1 MQKPITISKED
12 ISQKSLDYDF
22 LRLEAIDK
30 IQKLSGKVWT
40 DFNLHDPGVTILE
53 QLCYTLTDLGF
64 RTEFEIEDIL
74 HTQIPHDDKDHTF
87 YTAAEILPCHPLT
100 LNDYRRLI
108 IDRIPEV
115 KNAWFRPIKDSLLGI
130 KGLYQVM
137 LQIDLDPDID
147 TYKNEKI
154 RDIKAKVRTI
164 LHQNRNL
171 CEDFASIETLAN
183 EAITISARVDI
194 SPDVL
199 GETVLAKILFE
210 LEMAL
215 TSPIKKYD
223 LGELQEQGYE
233 LSEIFT
239 GPMPVHGFIKSED
252 LKPKTSEIH
261 ISKLIKIITNIEG
274 VRSIRDVVVYQGGT
288 QIYGSLLLIDPDK
301 FPVLKMDTTVTMDGQ
316 YPIKIF
322 KSGLEYNIDFEATE
336 QLYSALIHDVEET
349 YKLDLRLDT
358 IHSIAN
364 QKIEDLEKYESLQN
378 DFPQVYGISEVG
390 IPFSNHRERKAQV
403 KQLKGYLMLFEQ
415 IIANYLSQLA
425 NVQKL
430 FSLKEEVHKSYY
442 SQAPLSVPNIG
453 PLLRGIQP
461 ENFASHIAQI
471 IQELDPYLDRRNRFL
486 NHLLARFSETFLSDF
501 LAIINRNI
509 YDDQD
514 KIQQDII
521 KAKIKFLKDYGDL
534 GKNRGQGFNFTEKS
548 IDTFNVSGLKKRVS
562 LLLGIHE
569 YRDRNIGQIIDNE
582 TVKIRRGR
590 GAEPQM
596 MEAEDSENIEKDK
609 NVDISD
615 DEGVSDNT
623 DEQETKDEETTEE
636 KTGDITTEFKKTSQV
651 VHKDDAEEIDLEDEI
666 EDGEQEENME
676 EEDEN
681 KKPKIRFSFP
691 SDNKEIFKEVLRY
704 GIFEKNYDV
713 HRDSEEE
720 SAFVIYT
727 NPQSKHQ
734 AVVFRGENEDICQ
747 EAILKM
753 VAYLKKINEQSENFY
768 ILEHILLRP
777 TAPDR
782 FAFNLIDDKN
792 DILLSSYDFADMST
806 QQFLSEELSV
816 IGDDLENYHIV
827 EDERGRLRVIL
838 NDSFGKSVARID
850 KKFILYESAE
860 KKIYEVIEYIQYL
873 KRETIPI
880 GTRIEFFAEP
890 KKGLDLSSDFY
901 SFCISVI
908 LPSWPARF
916 QNTEFRTFLKRIFAL
931 NAPAHIAIN
940 YHWLDMKDMRA
951 FEDVYHRWLKEKQG
965 FPPQQPDLDD
975 LAYELIDF
983 IRGFEKDEA

>member
-12 ISQKSLDYDF
+12 VVQKSLDYDF
-22 LRLEAIDK
+22 LRLEAIEN

-40 DFNLHDPGVTILE
+40 DYNLHDPGVTILE

-100 LNDYRRLI
+100 LNDYRQLI

-137 LQIDLDPDID
+137 LQIDIDPDID
-147 TYKNEKI
+147 TYKNEEI
-154 RDIKAKVRTI
+154 EDVKAKVRTI
-164 LHQNRNL
+164 LNQNRNL
-171 CEDFASIETLAN
+171 CEDFASIETLVN
-183 EAITISARVDI
+183 EAISISARVDI

-215 TSPIKKYD
+215 TAPLKKYD
-223 LGELQEQGYE
+223 LEELQEEGYE

-239 GPMPVHGFIKSED
+239 GPMPIHGFIKPED
-252 LKPKTSEIH
+252 LQPKTSEIH
-261 ISKLIKIITNIEG
+261 ISKLIKLITNIEG
-274 VRSIRDVVVYQGGT
+274 VRSIRDVTVHQGGT
-288 QIYGSLLLIDPDK
+288 QIYGSLILIDSDK

-336 QLYSALIHDVEET
+336 QLNSVLIHDVQEA

-358 IHSIAN
+358 IHNIAN
-364 QKIEDLEKYESLQN
+364 QKIEELEKYESLQN
-378 DFPQVYGISEVG
+378 DFPQVYGISEAG
-390 IPFSNHRERKAQV
+390 IPFSNNRERKAQV

-425 NVQKL
+425 NVQNL
-430 FSLKEEVHKSYY
+430 FSLKQNVHKSYF

-453 PLLRGIQP
+453 PLLRGVRP
-461 ENFASHIAQI
+461 DNFASHIAQI
-471 IQELDPYLDRRNRFL
+471 IQELDPFLDRRNRFL

-569 YRDRNIGQIIDNE
+569 YRDKNIGQIVDSDTIK
-582 TVKIRRGR
+582 VRRGS
-590 GAEPQM
+590 GAEP
-596 MEAEDSENIEKDK
+596 ETLGA
-609 NVDISD
+609 
-615 DEGVSDNT
+615 T
-623 DEQETKDEETTEE
+623 DEERQTMDGEDMEVNNGRKTEDEETVDGEEETTED
-636 KTGDITTEFKKTSQV
+636 KTGDITTEFNETSQV
-651 VHKDDAEEIDLEDEI
+651 VHKEDAEDIQLDSKEEETT
-666 EDGEQEENME
+666 EEENIE
-676 EEDEN
+676 EEGEY
-681 KKPKIRFSFP
+681 KKSKIRFSFP
-691 SDNKEIFKEVLRY
+691 SSNKEIFKEVLRY

-713 HRDSEEE
+713 HQDNEDD

-727 NPQSKHQ
+727 NPQSKQQ
-734 AVVFRGENEDICQ
+734 AVVFRGENESICQ

-753 VAYLKKINEQSENFY
+753 VAYLKKINEKSENFY

-782 FAFNLIDDKN
+782 FAFNLIDEKN
-792 DILLSSYDFADMST
+792 DILLSSHDFSDMST
-806 QQFLSEELSV
+806 QQFLSEELSA
-816 IGDDLENYHIV
+816 IGSDLENYTIV
-827 EDERGRLRVIL
+827 ENETGRLQVIL
-838 NDSFGKSVARID
+838 RDSSSKPVARID
-850 KKFILYESAE
+850 KEFILYESAE
-860 KKIYEVIEYIQYL
+860 KKIQEVMEYILYL
-873 KRETIPI
+873 KQETIPI

-890 KKGLDLSSDFY
+890 KKGLDLTSDFY
-901 SFCISVI
+901 SFNISVM

-916 QNTEFRTFLKRIFAL
+916 QNTEFRTFLQRIFAL
-931 NAPAHIAIN
+931 NAPAHISIN
-940 YHWLDMKDMRA
+940 YYWLDMTDMRD
-951 FEDVYHRWLKEKQG
+951 FEVIYHWWLKEKQA
-965 FPPQQPDLDD
+965 FPPEQPNLDD
-975 LAYELIDF
+975 LAYEIIDF
-983 IRGFEKDEA
+983 VRKFEKDKV